1 MLTKFFYVIL
11 QLIFGTI
18 LFSQHVPIDL
28 DHPIYVFIRQEIA
41 KGNLDIKYNTS
52 TPLHRGTVLN
62 LLGELERKS
71 SSQIRLINRFQSEFT
86 IKQIDD
92 GIESPW
98 KKEKLATVFR
108 TLISSS
114 NNYYEPHIFT
124 FKDSQNI
131 FWADLEE
138 KITFKYLKKPHRI
151 YRDRFAFSLFVDK
164 TITIHTDFRMNRFV
178 GELPIPEKI
187 SDYKEQWVKYYPEV
201 NWSIWY
207 DDRSLI
213 HYEGKYLDIELSKT
227 PLTWGNSPSYSP
239 IFSSNTAPFPFIGI
253 EKSFNRVRFKSIHGF
268 LLPFDTDKIH
278 YMNSVS
284 EKNIAAHRLEIDFT
298 SNFTASFSEMAV
310 YGGRRFE
317 MEYLL
322 PLNWFW
328 GSEHNLGDRDNILMA
343 VDYSWRMNPGL
354 IFYQTLLWDEL
365 DWAKLF
371 KSWWGNKYVF
381 QTGVYWVPFS
391 NPKYPDFR
399 IEWTQ
404 SRPWVYTHNDS
415 LTTYTSGGNGL
426 GFPYGPNSQMLFIEM
441 NSLPS
446 YNSQLTFSVSYI
458 KKGSGP
464 GSSPNDN
471 YNFNDPFMDVETHML
486 MGEINTLLTYGI
498 NLNYRLTALISL
510 ASYINYNIE
519 KEELSGQLALLLNY

>member
-1 MLTKFFYVIL
+1 MLTKVFYVIL
-11 QLIFGTI
+11 KLIFGTI
-18 LFSQHVPIDL
+18 LFSQHVPIEL
-28 DHPIYVFIRQEIA
+28 DHPIYLFIRQEIA

-52 TPLHRGTVLN
+52 TPLYRGTVLK

-71 SSQIRLINRFQSEFT
+71 SSQTRLINRFKSEFT
-86 IKQIDD
+86 INHIED
-92 GIESPW
+92 GIGYPW
-98 KKEKLATVFR
+98 KEEKLATAFR
-108 TLISSS
+108 TKISSS
-114 NNYYEPHIFT
+114 NNYYEPHILT

-138 KITFKYLKKPHRI
+138 KITFKYLKEPHRI
-151 YRDRFAFSLFVDK
+151 YRDRFSFSLFVDR
-164 TITIHTDFRMNRFV
+164 TITIHTDFRMNRFL
-178 GELPIPEKI
+178 GSLPIPDKI
-187 SDYKEQWVKYYPEV
+187 SDYKEQWVEYFSEV

-227 PLTWGNSPSYSP
+227 PLTWGHSPNHSP

-253 EKSFNRVRFKSIHGF
+253 EKTLNRVRFKSIHGF
-268 LLPFDTDKIH
+268 LLPFDTNKIH
-278 YMNSVS
+278 NMNSVP

-317 MEYLL
+317 VEYLL

-343 VDYSWRMNPGL
+343 VDYSWRINPGL
-354 IFYQTLLWDEL
+354 IFHQTLLWDEL

-371 KSWWGNKYVF
+371 KSWWGNKFVF

-391 NPKYPDFR
+391 SPKFPDFR

-415 LTTYTSGGNGL
+415 LATYTSGGNGL
-426 GFPYGPNSQMLFIEM
+426 GFPFGPNSQLLFMEA
-441 NSLPS
+441 NWWLSPQSLWTIS
-446 YNSQLTFSVSYI
+446 YHHLI
-458 KKGSGP
+458 KGSGL
-464 GSSPNDN
+464 GSSPTDN
-471 YNFNDPFMDVETHML
+471 YNNRNHSIDENTPFL
-486 MGEINTLLTYGI
+486 IGEISKI
-498 NLNYRLTALISL
+498 NRIELKVTYRLSPVLEGFANISHH
-510 ASYINYNIE
+510 NPE
-519 KEELSGQLALLLNY
+519 KQLTSQIGFLLNW